1 MLSTFF
7 LLKKTKL
14 GLLHAIKK
22 GAQGP
27 LDYAVNFSKLAKIL
41 VLAG

>member
-7 LLKKTKL
+7 LLKKTKF

-27 LDYAVNFSKLAKIL
+27 LDHTTNFSRLAKIL
-41 VLAG
+41 ILAG